1 MLKVCNFDYTN
12 DKFVKNMRN
21 TTRVLFAILVSALAF
36 SSCKYEHGPGISLR
50 TKRDR
55 VSNEWLVSKFVYDG
69 VDQTGLVNSDSN
81 GFHTLLKFSRTG
93 AYSVEMLLV
102 MKDSATGGIK
112 YLTTHTSNNS
122 LFLKP
127 GEMWDVNKKYSY
139 INNLPSPIRFLG
151 VSGSWAFEKGHYKIG
166 VSSEKSYE
174 SSQIITEKNPIFWVI
189 TMLKEKEMH
198 VRGNDQNGK
207 EWTMEMKSI
216 NDEDYFY

>member
-1 MLKVCNFDYTN
+1 MTKS
-12 DKFVKNMRN
+12 MRY
-21 TTRVLFAILVSALAF
+21 LSALILASLAF
-36 SSCKYEHGPGISLR
+36 SSCKYEDGPGISLR

-55 VSNEWLVSKFVYDG
+55 VSNEWLVSNFTYDG

-93 AYSVEMLLV
+93 AYSVEMLRV
-102 MKDSATGGIK
+102 VKDSATGGIK
-112 YLTTHTSNNS
+112 YLTTHVSNNS
-122 LFLKP
+122 IFLKP

-139 INNLPSPIRFLG
+139 INNLPDPLKFLG

-166 VSSEKSYE
+166 VSREKSYE
-174 SSQIITEKNPIFWVI
+174 SNEIITEKNPIYWVI

-198 VRGNDQNGK
+198 VRGNDQAGK
-207 EWTMEMKSI
+207 EWTMKLKSI

>member
-1 MLKVCNFDYTN
+1 MTKS
-12 DKFVKNMRN
+12 MRFLS
-21 TTRVLFAILVSALAF
+21 VLVFAAVAI
-36 SSCKYEHGPGISLR
+36 SSCKYEHGPNISLR

-55 VSNEWLVSKFVYDG
+55 VANEWLVSKFVYDG

-81 GFHTLLKFSRTG
+81 GFHSLLKFSRNG
-93 AYSVEMLLV
+93 SYSVEMLRV
-102 MKDSATGGIK
+102 VKDSATGGIK

-122 LFLKP
+122 IFLKP
-127 GEMWDVNKKYSY
+127 GEMWDVKKKYSY
-139 INNLPSPIRFLG
+139 LNNLPAPFKFLG

-174 SSQIITEKNPIFWVI
+174 SNQIITEKNPIYWVI

-198 VRGNDQNGK
+198 VRGNDQTGK